1 MNAQEVL
8 KTTLG
13 ITNMAMHSYLGDL
26 SDADLLTRPGKGCN
40 HIAWQLGHLI
50 ASNTQMLESV
60 APGMAPKL
68 PEGFDKSY
76 SKEMTSVNDPARF
89 HTKQDYLD
97 MFAKLDAA
105 TIAALD
111 KSTEAQLDAPAPE
124 SLREWFPT
132 VGHVYV
138 LIVSHTLMHAG
149 QWVPVRRMLDKPV
162 VI

>member
-1 MNAQEVL
+1 MNAQSIL
-8 KTTLG
+8 KTTLK
-13 ITNMAMHSYLGDL
+13 ITNMAMHSYLGDM
-26 SDADLLTRPGKGCN
+26 SDADLLTRPGEGCN

-50 ASNTQMLESV
+50 ASNTQMLEGV

-76 SKEMTSVNDPARF
+76 SKEMTSVNDPERF
-89 HTKQDYLD
+89 HTKQEYLD
-97 MFAKLDAA
+97 MFAAIDAA

-111 KSTEAQLDAPAPE
+111 KTTEADLDKPAPE

-132 VGHVYV
+132 VGDVYV
-138 LIVSHTLMHAG
+138 LIVSHSLMHAG
-149 QWVPVRRMLDKPV
+149 QWVPVRRKLGKPV